1 MRYIVRPED
10 VPAYSPPLH
19 AGTVNR
25 RLVGKDVNGST
36 RVEVVLGTLEP
47 GGLAE
52 RHSHDVQEQAIYMV
66 EGRALVEIGDSI
78 KEEVGPGTACFFP
91 AGMPHRVEALTPA
104 RILVIYAPPLE
115 RSTSD
120 QPFRPA

>member
-10 VPAYSPPLH
+10 VPPYSPPLH

-25 RLVGKDVNGST
+25 RLVGRDVNGST

-47 GGLAE
+47 GGVGLGP
-52 RHSHDVQEQAIYMV
+52 SHDAEEQAIYIL
-66 EGRALVEIGDSI
+66 EGRALVEVGDDI

-91 AGMPHRVEALTPA
+91 AGVAHRVEALTPF
-104 RILVIYAPPLE
+104 RTLVIYAPPVE